1 MDHTDPAAKDFDQEK
16 WHTEV
21 DLRRRE
27 VELKEREQPD
37 KTPRLRPAA
46 RASR

>member
-27 VELKEREQPD
+27 VELKEREQ
-37 KTPRLRPAA
+37 KTARLRAAA

>member
-1 MDHTDPAAKDFDQEK
+1 MDHTDRAAKAFDQEK

-27 VELKEREQPD
+27 VELKEREQPE
-37 KTPRLRPAA
+37 KTARLCAAA

>member
-1 MDHTDPAAKDFDQEK
+1 MDHTDRAAKDFDQEK

-27 VELKEREQPD
+27 VELKEREQPE
-37 KTPRLRPAA
+37 KTARLRAA
-46 RASR
+46 GRASR